1 MSGQP
6 TVVVCSKET
15 AQTGTVQIGR
25 ARVLYQLRQSDI
37 RNGEVIRYGEKN
49 SRACIQVDQPDP
61 RHSKLGRTVYSTT
74 CVVVCIRQN
83 SHILDALN
91 EPVINY
97 LRLVLGSPLLITV
110 EVDKKE
116 VNLIN

>member
-1 MSGQP
+1 M
-6 TVVVCSKET
+6 TYVCCS
-15 AQTGTVQIGR
+15 R
-25 ARVLYQLRQSDI
+25 SRQSGFTLG
-37 RNGEVIRYGEKN
+37 RT
-49 SRACIQVDQPDP
+49 IQIA
-61 RHSKLGRTVYSTT
+61 LGRTVYSTT
-74 CVVVCIRQN
+74 CIVVCIRQN
-83 SHILDALN
+83 SHILDALS

>member
-1 MSGQP
+1 MFVAVG
-6 TVVVCSKET
+6 
-15 AQTGTVQIGR
+15 
-25 ARVLYQLRQSDI
+25 
-37 RNGEVIRYGEKN
+37 VIRRSGFTLGRTIKI
-49 SRACIQVDQPDP
+49 A
-61 RHSKLGRTVYSTT
+61 LGRTVYSTT
-74 CVVVCIRQN
+74 CIVVCIRQN
-83 SHILDALN
+83 SQILDALN